1 MKGFLSFLGITLIT
15 VAFGSILLLFYG
27 NPLEELK
34 SQERQQAYQEM
45 RTNHFAAADRHAIS
59 QLSAKNADDIFFME
73 NGQSC
78 SKVSFDQ

>member
-34 SQERQQAYQEM
+34 SQDRQQAYEKL
-45 RTNHFAAADRHAIS
+45 RTNATDQADNLSIS
-59 QLSAKNADDIFFME
+59 QLFRDNTAADFFAE
-73 NGQSC
+73 DGKSC
-78 SKVSFDQ
+78 SQLSFNQ